1 LVSNVWFAITFKNKL
16 AMYQKALALHEQFV
30 ADWKAQS
37 PDGDFINH
45 AIFQAMPTIFSQHS
59 LSRGGNVVG
68 LGREK
73 DNAVMFQV
81 QHMIN
86 GVEQEKLARERM
98 IKFRETIKQYSV
110 EQDAAVEWEYL
121 NYADFTQDPL
131 STYGEENVKFLKK
144 VATKYDPD
152 GVFQTRMPGG
162 FKISK
167 VA

>member
-1 LVSNVWFAITFKNKL
+1 
-16 AMYQKALALHEQFV
+16 
-30 ADWKAQS
+30 
-37 PDGDFINH
+37 
-45 AIFQAMPTIFSQHS
+45 
-59 LSRGGNVVG
+59 
-68 LGREK
+68 
-73 DNAVMFQV
+73 MFQV

-86 GVEQEKLARERM
+86 GAEQEKLARERM
-98 IKFRETIKQYSV
+98 VKFRETIKQYSV

-131 STYGEENVKFLKK
+131 STYGEENVEFLKN

-152 GVFQTRMPGG
+152 EVFQTRMPGG